1 MFIWKNLY
9 EDHEKRMTKRSII
22 LITDV
27 TLYGIKSSFQ
37 HFLYVREA
45 NKNM

>member
-9 EDHEKRMTKRSII
+9 EDHEKRMIKRSII

-27 TLYGIKSSFQ
+27 TLYDIKSSFQ
-37 HFLYVREA
+37 YFLYVREA